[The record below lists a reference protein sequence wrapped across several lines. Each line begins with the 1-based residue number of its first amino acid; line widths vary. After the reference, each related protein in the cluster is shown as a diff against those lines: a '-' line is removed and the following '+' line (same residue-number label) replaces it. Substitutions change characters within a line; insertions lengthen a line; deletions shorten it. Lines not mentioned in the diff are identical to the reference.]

1 MGDGSIEGRRRARR
15 RRAGGVGGPGTGRA
29 GEAESAEAAGSPG
42 PGVPGRVSREPGEHL
57 SRDPRGRSRPA
68 PGEEDPP
75 GRGAGVLLP
84 GAVPGGRRS
93 SGGSPIPGDLVRRR
107 PSTLPGC
114 GIDRGHRGGP
124 DPERENL
131 GLPRPGAEIGAGL
144 AAPGNPARHDSG
156 RRLSVSG
163 GMTRTPHRE
172 RNSMDSR
179 DLTPERIV
187 QELDRHIIG
196 QDAAK
201 RVVAIAVRN
210 RWRRQQ
216 LPAEMRSD
224 FSPKNILL
232 IGSTGIG
239 KTEIARRLAQLVS
252 APFVKVE
259 ATRYTEVGYVGRDV
273 ESIVRDL
280 VETSVAMVKAEE
292 LAKVRKRSEELA
304 EERLLDL
311 LLPRRNESPVVEGAA
326 ERAAQSR
333 DKLREKLRSGELD
346 NREVEVQVEERQT
359 PFMQVFSPG
368 GMEEV
373 GMDMPGALGNMFP
386 PRQVTRRVSTGE
398 ARRVL
403 SQQEAEKLIDRERVT
418 REGLRRA
425 QESGMIFIDEI
436 DKIVGG
442 DKGSGPDV
450 SRGGVQRDLLPIV
463 EWATVNTRYGVVKT
477 DYVLFI
483 AAGAFSVSKPSD
495 LIPELQGR
503 FPLRAELK
511 SLGREDFIR
520 ILTEPKSALLKQYTA
535 LLETEGIRIE
545 FRQDA
550 VEEMATIAADIN
562 SSTQDIGARR
572 LHTVVE
578 NVLEELSFNAP
589 AISPANV
596 SIDATYVRN
605 RLKGLLADEDIRK
618 YIL

>member
-1 MGDGSIEGRRRARR
+1 
-15 RRAGGVGGPGTGRA
+15 
-29 GEAESAEAAGSPG
+29 
-42 PGVPGRVSREPGEHL
+42 
-57 SRDPRGRSRPA
+57 
-68 PGEEDPP
+68 
-75 GRGAGVLLP
+75 
-84 GAVPGGRRS
+84 
-93 SGGSPIPGDLVRRR
+93 
-107 PSTLPGC
+107 
-114 GIDRGHRGGP
+114 
-124 DPERENL
+124 
-131 GLPRPGAEIGAGL
+131 
-144 AAPGNPARHDSG
+144 
-156 RRLSVSG
+156 
-163 GMTRTPHRE
+163 
-172 RNSMDSR
+172 MDTR
-179 DLTPERIV
+179 DLTPARIV
-187 QELDRHIIG
+187 QELDRHIVG

-216 LPAEMRSD
+216 LPIEMRGD

-232 IGSTGIG
+232 IGSTGVG

-292 LAKVRKRSEELA
+292 LAKVRKRSDELA
-304 EERLLDL
+304 EDRLLDL
-311 LLPRRNESPVVEGAA
+311 LLPRRSDSPPVEGAA
-326 ERAAQSR
+326 ERAAESRGKMR
-333 DKLREKLRSGELD
+333 DKLRAGELD
-346 NREVEVQVEERQT
+346 SREVEVQVEERQT

-386 PRQVTRRVSTGE
+386 PRQVTRRITAGE

-403 SQQEAEKLIDRERVT
+403 AQQEAEKLIDRERVT

-425 QESGMIFIDEI
+425 QESGVIFIDEM
-436 DKIVGG
+436 DKIIGA

-463 EWATVNTRYGVVKT
+463 EGATVNTRYGVVKT

-483 AAGAFSVSKPSD
+483 AAGAFSTSKPSD

-520 ILTEPKSALLKQYTA
+520 ILTEPQSALLKQYTA
-535 LLETEGIRIE
+535 LLETEGVQID
-545 FRQDA
+545 FKPDA
-550 VEEMATIAADIN
+550 VEEMATIAASIN

-578 NVLEELSFNAP
+578 NVLEELSFTAP
-589 AISPANV
+589 QISPAKV

-605 RLKGLLADEDIRK
+605 RLKGLLADEDVKK

>member
-1 MGDGSIEGRRRARR
+1 
-15 RRAGGVGGPGTGRA
+15 
-29 GEAESAEAAGSPG
+29 
-42 PGVPGRVSREPGEHL
+42 
-57 SRDPRGRSRPA
+57 
-68 PGEEDPP
+68 
-75 GRGAGVLLP
+75 
-84 GAVPGGRRS
+84 
-93 SGGSPIPGDLVRRR
+93 
-107 PSTLPGC
+107 
-114 GIDRGHRGGP
+114 
-124 DPERENL
+124 
-131 GLPRPGAEIGAGL
+131 
-144 AAPGNPARHDSG
+144 
-156 RRLSVSG
+156 
-163 GMTRTPHRE
+163 
-172 RNSMDSR
+172 MDSQ
-179 DLTPERIV
+179 DLTPARIV
-187 QELDRHIIG
+187 QELDRHIVG

-216 LPAEMRSD
+216 LAPELRQD

-232 IGSTGIG
+232 IGPTGVG

-280 VETSVAMVKAEE
+280 VEVSVSMVKAEE
-292 LAKVRKRSEELA
+292 LAKVQKRAQELA
-304 EERLLDL
+304 EDRLLDL
-311 LLPRRNESPVVEGAA
+311 LLPRRTESPSVEGAA
-326 ERAAQSR
+326 ERAADSR
-333 DKLREKLRSGELD
+333 EKLRLKLRSGEMD
-346 NREVEVQVEERQT
+346 SREVEVQVEERQT

-386 PRQVTRRVSTGE
+386 SKQVTRRVITGE

-403 SQQEAEKLIDRERVT
+403 AQQEAEKLIDRERVT

-425 QESGMIFIDEI
+425 QESGIIFIDEI
-436 DKIVGG
+436 DKVVGS

-463 EWATVNTRYGVVKT
+463 EGATVNTRYGVVKT

-483 AAGAFSVSKPSD
+483 AAGAFSTSKPSD

-511 SLGREDFIR
+511 SLGREDFVR
-520 ILTEPKSALLKQYTA
+520 ILTEPRSALLKQYTA
-535 LLETEGIRIE
+535 LLDTEGVHID
-545 FRQDA
+545 FLPDA
-550 VEEMATIAADIN
+550 VEEMATVAAN
-562 SSTQDIGARR
+562 MNASTQDIGARR

-578 NVLEELSFNAP
+578 NVLDEVSFSAP
-589 AISPANV
+589 SISPARV
-596 SIDATYVRN
+596 SVDAKYVRD
-605 RLKGLLADEDIRK
+605 RLKGILADEDIRK

>member
-1 MGDGSIEGRRRARR
+1 
-15 RRAGGVGGPGTGRA
+15 
-29 GEAESAEAAGSPG
+29 
-42 PGVPGRVSREPGEHL
+42 
-57 SRDPRGRSRPA
+57 
-68 PGEEDPP
+68 
-75 GRGAGVLLP
+75 
-84 GAVPGGRRS
+84 
-93 SGGSPIPGDLVRRR
+93 
-107 PSTLPGC
+107 
-114 GIDRGHRGGP
+114 
-124 DPERENL
+124 
-131 GLPRPGAEIGAGL
+131 
-144 AAPGNPARHDSG
+144 
-156 RRLSVSG
+156 
-163 GMTRTPHRE
+163 
-172 RNSMDSR
+172 MDTQ
-179 DLTPERIV
+179 DLTPARIV
-187 QELDRHIIG
+187 QELDRHIVG

-216 LPAEMRSD
+216 LAPELRQD

-232 IGSTGIG
+232 IGPTGVG

-280 VETSVAMVKAEE
+280 VEVSVSMVK
-292 LAKVRKRSEELA
+292 SEELA
-304 EERLLDL
+304 NVQKRAQELAEDRLLDL
-311 LLPRRNESPVVEGAA
+311 LLPRRSESLPVEGAA
-326 ERAAQSR
+326 ERAADSR
-333 DKLREKLRSGELD
+333 EKLRLKLRSGEMD

-386 PRQVTRRVSTGE
+386 SKQVTRRVVTGE

-403 SQQEAEKLIDRERVT
+403 AQQEAEKLIDRERVT

-425 QESGMIFIDEI
+425 QESGIIFIDEI
-436 DKIVGG
+436 DKVVGA

-463 EWATVNTRYGVVKT
+463 EGATVNTRYGVVKT

-483 AAGAFSVSKPSD
+483 AAGAFSTSKPSD

-511 SLGREDFIR
+511 SLGREDFVR
-520 ILTEPKSALLKQYTA
+520 ILTEPRSALLKQYTA
-535 LLETEGIRIE
+535 LLETEGVHVE
-545 FRQDA
+545 FLPDA
-550 VEEMATIAADIN
+550 VEEMATVAANMN

-578 NVLEELSFNAP
+578 NVLDEVSFTAP
-589 AISPANV
+589 AISPARV
-596 SIDATYVRN
+596 SVDATYVRD
-605 RLKGLLADEDIRK
+605 RLKGILADEDIRK

>member
-1 MGDGSIEGRRRARR
+1 
-15 RRAGGVGGPGTGRA
+15 VK
-29 GEAESAEAAGSPG
+29 
-42 PGVPGRVSREPGEHL
+42 
-57 SRDPRGRSRPA
+57 DP
-68 PGEEDPP
+68 
-75 GRGAGVLLP
+75 
-84 GAVPGGRRS
+84 
-93 SGGSPIPGDLVRRR
+93 
-107 PSTLPGC
+107 T
-114 GIDRGHRGGP
+114 
-124 DPERENL
+124 
-131 GLPRPGAEIGAGL
+131 
-144 AAPGNPARHDSG
+144 
-156 RRLSVSG
+156 
-163 GMTRTPHRE
+163 
-172 RNSMDSR
+172 
-179 DLTPERIV
+179 DLTPRRVVE
-187 QELDRHIIG
+187 ELDKHIVG

-216 LPAEMRSD
+216 LGPELRGD
-224 FSPKNILL
+224 FSPKNIML
-232 IGSTGIG
+232 IGPTGVG

-280 VETSVAMVKAEE
+280 VEVSVSMVKAEE
-292 LAKVRKRSEELA
+292 LAKVQKKAEEVA

-311 LLPRRNESPVVEGAA
+311 LLPRRPASAAA
-326 ERAAQSR
+326 EDSDRGEHSR
-333 DKLREKLRSGELD
+333 EKMREKLRAGGLD
-346 NREVEVQVEERQT
+346 VREIEIQVEEKQT

-386 PRQVTRRVSTGE
+386 PRQVTRRVGVGE
-398 ARRVL
+398 ARRVIT
-403 SQQEAEKLIDRERVT
+403 QQEAEKLIDRERVT

-425 QESGMIFIDEI
+425 QESGIIFVDEI
-436 DKIVGG
+436 DKIVGAE
-442 DKGSGPDV
+442 KGSGPDV

-463 EWATVNTRYGVVKT
+463 EGSQVNTRYGVVKT
-477 DYVLFI
+477 DYMLFI
-483 AAGAFSVSKPSD
+483 AAGAFSFVKPTD

-545 FRQDA
+545 FGRDA
-550 VEEMATIAADIN
+550 VEEMATVAAQIN
-562 SSTQDIGARR
+562 STMQDIGARR

-578 NVLEELSFNAP
+578 KVLDEISFTAP
-589 AISPANV
+589 DISPARIAV
-596 SIDATYVRN
+596 DAKYVRD
-605 RLKGLLADEDIRK
+605 RLKDILADEDVKK

>member
-1 MGDGSIEGRRRARR
+1 
-15 RRAGGVGGPGTGRA
+15 
-29 GEAESAEAAGSPG
+29 
-42 PGVPGRVSREPGEHL
+42 
-57 SRDPRGRSRPA
+57 
-68 PGEEDPP
+68 
-75 GRGAGVLLP
+75 
-84 GAVPGGRRS
+84 
-93 SGGSPIPGDLVRRR
+93 
-107 PSTLPGC
+107 
-114 GIDRGHRGGP
+114 
-124 DPERENL
+124 
-131 GLPRPGAEIGAGL
+131 
-144 AAPGNPARHDSG
+144 
-156 RRLSVSG
+156 
-163 GMTRTPHRE
+163 
-172 RNSMDSR
+172 
-179 DLTPERIV
+179 
-187 QELDRHIIG
+187 
-196 QDAAK
+196 
-201 RVVAIAVRN
+201 
-210 RWRRQQ
+210 
-216 LPAEMRSD
+216 MRSD

-232 IGSTGIG
+232 IGSTGVG

-292 LAKVRKRSEELA
+292 LAKVRRRSEELA

-311 LLPRRNESPVVEGAA
+311 LLPRRNETTAVEGAA

-333 DKLREKLRSGELD
+333 EKLREKLRAGELD
-346 NREVEVQVEERQT
+346 SREVEVQVEERQT

-386 PRQVTRRVSTGE
+386 PRQITRRINTGE

-403 SQQEAEKLIDRERVT
+403 MQQEAEKLIDRERVT

-463 EWATVNTRYGVVKT
+463 EGATVNTRYGVVKT

-483 AAGAFSVSKPSD
+483 AAGAFSATKPSD

-520 ILTEPKSALLKQYTA
+520 ILTEPRSALLKQYTA
-535 LLETEGIRIE
+535 LLDTEGIRIE

-589 AISPANV
+589 TISPANV
-596 SIDATYVRN
+596 SIDAAYVRK
-605 RLKGLLADEDIRK
+605 RLQGLLADEDIRK

>member
-1 MGDGSIEGRRRARR
+1 
-15 RRAGGVGGPGTGRA
+15 
-29 GEAESAEAAGSPG
+29 
-42 PGVPGRVSREPGEHL
+42 
-57 SRDPRGRSRPA
+57 
-68 PGEEDPP
+68 
-75 GRGAGVLLP
+75 
-84 GAVPGGRRS
+84 
-93 SGGSPIPGDLVRRR
+93 
-107 PSTLPGC
+107 
-114 GIDRGHRGGP
+114 
-124 DPERENL
+124 
-131 GLPRPGAEIGAGL
+131 
-144 AAPGNPARHDSG
+144 
-156 RRLSVSG
+156 
-163 GMTRTPHRE
+163 
-172 RNSMDSR
+172 MDTR
-179 DLTPERIV
+179 DLTPARIV
-187 QELDRHIIG
+187 QELDRHIVG

-216 LPAEMRSD
+216 LPIEMRGD

-232 IGSTGIG
+232 IGSTGVG

-292 LAKVRKRSEELA
+292 LAKVRKRSDELA

-311 LLPRRNESPVVEGAA
+311 LLPRRNDSPPVEGAA
-326 ERAAQSR
+326 ERAAESRVKMR
-333 DKLREKLRSGELD
+333 DKLRAGELD
-346 NREVEVQVEERQT
+346 SREVEVQVEERQT

-386 PRQVTRRVSTGE
+386 PRQVTRRITAGE

-403 SQQEAEKLIDRERVT
+403 AQQEAEKLIDRERVT

-425 QESGMIFIDEI
+425 QESGVIFIDEM
-436 DKIVGG
+436 DKIIGA

-463 EWATVNTRYGVVKT
+463 EGATVNTRYGVVKT

-483 AAGAFSVSKPSD
+483 AAGAFSTSKPSD

-520 ILTEPKSALLKQYTA
+520 ILTEPQSALLKQYTA
-535 LLETEGIRIE
+535 LLETEGVRID
-545 FRQDA
+545 FKPDA
-550 VEEMATIAADIN
+550 VEEMATIAASIN

-578 NVLEELSFNAP
+578 NVLEELSFTAP
-589 AISPANV
+589 QISPAKI
-596 SIDATYVRN
+596 SIDATYVRD
-605 RLKGLLADEDIRK
+605 RLKGLLADEDVKK